1 MYSSENERYVNHVL
15 IKGEFLGITKKGK
28 STATGIPFVFF
39 KIYTESN
46 VYPGVD
52 ASEHQI
58 KATGDE
64 FVNKISGLENGSLI
78 KISGCLIQY
87 NNHISNKLV
96 VWIKVKKII
105 EI

>member
-1 MYSSENERYVNHVL
+1 MYKNEEEKYVNHVL
-15 IKGEFLGITKKGK
+15 IKGEFLGITKKGE
-28 STATGIPFVFF
+28 SNTTGIPFVFF

-58 KATGDE
+58 KATGQE
-64 FVNKISGLENGSLI
+64 FVEKISELKEGSLI

-87 NNHISNKLV
+87 NNHISQKLV